1 MTRLLHY
8 LGLHPHSFRDVG
20 DDPTP
25 DDVDPRLTVGRQAAE
40 FGAALALAAVLIVA
54 AMVVMA

>member
-25 DDVDPRLTVGRQAAE
+25 DDVDPRLTVGRQAVE
-40 FGAALALAAVLIVA
+40 FGAALVGAAVLTA
-54 AMVVMA
+54 SALVVMA